1 MKAANC
7 TQCRNR
13 IHAEEREAFLKNQYA
28 ILKDAAFTFAC
39 YATTAALAVQVRRGR
54 SKEYIQ
60 KMFED
65 MVAIFDTETFFGK
78 QITLTDIM
86 EDLTRDY
93 GIDFNRINVHLESEK
108 EFVKGVKKN

>member
-1 MKAANC
+1 MHIKKCNS
-7 TQCRNR
+7 CRKQ
-13 IHAEEREAFLKNQYA
+13 IHAEEQETFLKKEYA
-28 ILKDAAFTFAC
+28 VLKDAAYTFAC

-60 KMFED
+60 KMFDD

-86 EDLTRDY
+86 KDLEDIY
-93 GIDFNRINVHLESEK
+93 GIDFKRIKVHLESEK
-108 EFVKGVKKN
+108 EFVKGVKEK

>member
-1 MKAANC
+1 MKALNC
-7 TQCRNR
+7 TQCRNK
-13 IHAEEREAFLKNQYA
+13 IHKEEKEEFLKGQYA
-28 ILKDAAFTFAC
+28 ILKDAAYTFAC

-60 KMFED
+60 KMFDD

-86 EDLTRDY
+86 KDLESDY
-93 GIDFNRINVHLESEK
+93 GIDFKRINVHIESEK
-108 EFVKGVKKN
+108 EFIKGIR

>member
-1 MKAANC
+1 MHIKDCNS
-7 TQCRNR
+7 CRKQ
-13 IHAEEREAFLKNQYA
+13 IHAEEKEAFLKGQYA
-28 ILKDAAFTFAC
+28 ILKDAAYTFAC

-78 QITLTDIM
+78 QITLTNIM
-86 EDLTRDY
+86 TDLESDY
-93 GIDFNRINVHLESEK
+93 GIDFKRINVHLESEK
-108 EFVKGVKKN
+108 EFIKGIR